1 MLIACRRFSIC
12 NLRTHEEII
21 RPMRS
26 MTGYGRGQS
35 SFDGAKFS
43 VELNAVNR
51 KQSDVTVSLP
61 REFNKLEPLVRDLI
75 NARVSRG
82 RLNVVVTY
90 QNGGAAAPRLSIDT
104 ALASSYHRAMLHL
117 KKELKA
123 EGEITIETILRAPG
137 VLRVPEEQLEVDDL
151 WPHLE
156 TALKGALD
164 DLIQMR
170 DREGKHLAKD
180 LIKRLKLVRQS
191 LRKIRQLH
199 PTVSKKYRQMLQ
211 ERLARAGLE
220 IALDDERLVKELIL
234 FADRSDVSEE
244 LIRLESHLAQ
254 FAHTLRKLE
263 PVGRTLDF
271 ITQEIYREF
280 NTLGAKANDAEISQ
294 LVVTCKAEMEKI
306 REQIQNIE

>member
-1 MLIACRRFSIC
+1 
-12 NLRTHEEII
+12 
-21 RPMRS
+21 MRS

-35 SFDGAKFS
+35 AFDGSKFS
-43 VELNAVNR
+43 VELNSVNR

-61 REFNKLEPLVRDLI
+61 REFSELEPRVRDVI
-75 NARVSRG
+75 NSRVSRG
-82 RLNVVVTY
+82 RLNVVVAY
-90 QNGGAAAPRLSIDT
+90 QTGTSMAPRLAIDS
-104 ALASSYHRAMLHL
+104 ALAAAYYRAMV
-117 KKELKA
+117 ELRDEIGA
-123 EGEITIETILRAPG
+123 AGEITIETILRSPG
-137 VLRVPEEQLEVDDL
+137 VLRIPEDSIAIESA

-156 TALKGALD
+156 GALSAALD
-164 DLIQMR
+164 DLIRMR

-199 PTVSKKYRQMLQ
+199 PGVCKKYRQTLH
-211 ERLARAGLE
+211 ERIARAGLD
-220 IALDDERLVKELIL
+220 LPVDDERLVREVIL
-234 FADRSDVSEE
+234 FADKSDISEE
-244 LIRLESHLAQ
+244 LIRLDSHLAQ
-254 FAHTLRKLE
+254 FAHTLRKTE

>member
-1 MLIACRRFSIC
+1 
-12 NLRTHEEII
+12 
-21 RPMRS
+21 MRS

-35 SFDGAKFS
+35 AFDGSRFS
-43 VELNAVNR
+43 VELNSVNR

-61 REFNKLEPLVRDLI
+61 REFNELEPRVRDLI
-75 NARVSRG
+75 NSRVSRG
-82 RLNVVVTY
+82 RLNVVVAF
-90 QNGGAAAPRLSIDT
+90 QHGAALTPRLAID
-104 ALASSYHRAMLHL
+104 APLAAAYYRAMLDL
-117 KKELKA
+117 REKLGA
-123 EGEITIETILRAPG
+123 AGEITIETILRSPG
-137 VLRVPEEQLEVDDL
+137 VLRIPEDSLPVENA

-156 TALKGALD
+156 AALASALD
-164 DLIQMR
+164 DLIHMR
-170 DREGKHLAKD
+170 EREGKHLAKD

-199 PTVSKKYRQMLQ
+199 PAVCKKYRQTLQ
-211 ERLARAGLE
+211 ERIARAGLD
-220 IALDDERLVKELIL
+220 LPVDDERLVREVIL
-234 FADRSDVSEE
+234 FADKSDISEE
-244 LIRLESHLAQ
+244 LIRLDSHLAQ
-254 FAHTLRKLE
+254 FAHTLRKVE

>member
-1 MLIACRRFSIC
+1 
-12 NLRTHEEII
+12 
-21 RPMRS
+21 

-35 SFDGAKFS
+35 TFDGSKFS
-43 VELNAVNR
+43 VELNSVNR

-61 REFNKLEPLVRDLI
+61 REFGELEPRVRDVI
-75 NARVSRG
+75 NSRVSRG
-82 RLNVVVTY
+82 RLNVVVSY
-90 QNGGAAAPRLSIDT
+90 QSGAFLAPRLAIDSGLAT
-104 ALASSYHRAMLHL
+104 AYYKAMV
-117 KKELKA
+117 ELRDELGA
-123 EGEITIETILRAPG
+123 GGEITIETILRSPG
-137 VLRVPEEQLEVDDL
+137 VLRIPEDSIAIESA

-156 TALKGALD
+156 KALSEALD
-164 DLIQMR
+164 DLIRMR
-170 DREGKHLAKD
+170 DKEGKHLAKD

-199 PTVSKKYRQMLQ
+199 PAVCKKYRQTLH
-211 ERLARAGLE
+211 ERIARAGLD
-220 IALDDERLVKELIL
+220 LPVDDERLVREVIL
-234 FADRSDVSEE
+234 FADKSDISEE
-244 LIRLESHLAQ
+244 LIRLDSHLAQ
-254 FAHTLRKLE
+254 FAHTLRKTE

>member
-1 MLIACRRFSIC
+1 
-12 NLRTHEEII
+12 
-21 RPMRS
+21 MRS

-35 SFDGAKFS
+35 TFDGARFS
-43 VELNAVNR
+43 VELNSVNR

-61 REFNKLEPLVRDLI
+61 REFNELEPRVRDLI
-75 NARVSRG
+75 NSRISRG
-82 RLNVVVTY
+82 RLNVVVSFQPGTSPAVRLAIDTTL
-90 QNGGAAAPRLSIDT
+90 AAAYHKAMVDLRD
-104 ALASSYHRAMLHL
+104 ALGAG
-117 KKELKA
+117 
-123 EGEITIETILRAPG
+123 GEVTIETVLRSPG
-137 VLRVPEEQLEVDDL
+137 VLRMPEDSLEIENA

-156 TALKGALD
+156 SALSTALD
-164 DLIQMR
+164 DLIRMR
-170 DREGKHLAKD
+170 EREGKHLAKD
-180 LIKRLKLVRQS
+180 MIKRLKLVRQA

-199 PTVSKKYRQMLQ
+199 PGVVKKYRQTLH
-211 ERLARAGLE
+211 ERIARAGLE
-220 IALDDERLVKELIL
+220 LPLDDERLVREVIL
-234 FADRSDVSEE
+234 FADKSDISEE